1 MVQESRHMEVDTV
14 AGSPAPPAARPD
26 WCKTAT
32 GHIKRPMNA
41 FMVWSKIERR
51 KIMEQSPAMHN
62 AEISKR
68 LGKRW
73 KMLKDSEKIPF
84 IREAERLR
92 LQHMADYPDYK
103 YRPKKKPKLDG
114 KPATLSPE
122 KPVYKPA
129 KPPAKKFPP
138 AKCKTT
144 KTVVTR
150 PSHDPRYDYVF
161 TSFKTN
167 KSIKREETDDEED
180 DEDEDD
186 SLEEEDP
193 FPRIKVEEEE
203 EAIPYNLAKVPTSP
217 TLSSGAEPEGSM
229 YDDPGRTGG
238 GRLFY
243 NFKNITK
250 QNCPA
255 GQSSS
260 LSAAPASIRS
270 GSTSSTSSDDA
281 DDLLLDFSV
290 NLAAGAQ
297 GMDPGYSSGNLSLS
311 LVDKDLDSF
320 SEGSLSSHFEFPDY
334 CTPELSEM
342 IAGDWL
348 EANLND
354 LVFSY

>member
-1 MVQESRHMEVDTV
+1 
-14 AGSPAPPAARPD
+14 
-26 WCKTAT
+26 
-32 GHIKRPMNA
+32 
-41 FMVWSKIERR
+41 
-51 KIMEQSPAMHN
+51 
-62 AEISKR
+62 
-68 LGKRW
+68 
-73 KMLKDSEKIPF
+73 
-84 IREAERLR
+84 
-92 LQHMADYPDYK
+92 
-103 YRPKKKPKLDG
+103 
-114 KPATLSPE
+114 
-122 KPVYKPA
+122 
-129 KPPAKKFPP
+129 
-138 AKCKTT
+138 
-144 KTVVTR
+144 
-150 PSHDPRYDYVF
+150 
-161 TSFKTN
+161 
-167 KSIKREETDDEED
+167 
-180 DEDEDD
+180 
-186 SLEEEDP
+186 
-193 FPRIKVEEEE
+193 
-203 EAIPYNLAKVPTSP
+203 
-217 TLSSGAEPEGSM
+217 M